1 MHCRSFFH
9 SLLASPSREVAVVAR
24 LAARDVRSSVGAN
37 LALIRRETGLDPWAV
52 GPGHLR
58 AALLEADRVEVP
70 PGEEWRVKYLWRLL
84 AERLHAHY
92 TADIETEERL
102 QELIDSLVIN

>member
-1 MHCRSFFH
+1 M
-9 SLLASPSREVAVVAR
+9 
-24 LAARDVRSSVGAN
+24 
-37 LALIRRETGLDPWAV
+37 
-52 GPGHLR
+52 
-58 AALLEADRVEVP
+58 
-70 PGEEWRVKYLWRLL
+70 KYLWRLL